1 MNNKNKP
8 DTGTG
13 KQVAPRKPLKVPELT
28 EAELLAIQ
36 SADAEIRASGL
47 VNMVNRVLPAIP
59 SNYQFVLRDRQF
71 VANAMNACFDLIGG
85 VPRIVQWA
93 DQNPGEFYKLYAKM
107 MPEVEKANQALNAQI
122 NITNHIPRSALDD
135 VTLTAAHIID
145 SGEDDDL

>member
-1 MNNKNKP
+1 MNNKNNEGSAVVKTVP
-8 DTGTG
+8 PKT
-13 KQVAPRKPLKVPELT
+13 PLKVPELT

-47 VNMVNRVLPAIP
+47 VNMFDRSLPAIP
-59 SNYQFVLRDRQF
+59 RQYQFSLRDRKF
-71 VANAMNACFDLIGG
+71 VENAFNACFDLIGG
-85 VPRIVQWA
+85 VPRLALWA
-93 DQNPGEFYKLYAKM
+93 DQNPGEFFKLYAKM

-135 VTLTAAHIID
+135 VTLSAAHIID